1 MEDYIILIPFNTM
14 YEPERFV
21 RQHHGI
27 ERYTCMFF
35 PNRGKDNPEKF
46 LLIIEKWNF
55 FKEKNKI
62 PDDFLKYCYEGF
74 ICKNKKILNSLKSHV
89 KKSKKYTKPYIEWK
103 LTDGRYIYIP
113 TNIDKPSVI
122 FTNIIT

>member
-1 MEDYIILIPFNTM
+1 MEDYIILIPFDTM

-46 LLIIEKWNF
+46 LLIVEKWNF
-55 FKEKNKI
+55 AKEKNKI
-62 PDDFLKYCYEGF
+62 PEDFLTYSHKNF
-74 ICKNKKILNSLKSHV
+74 ICRNKEVLDFV
-89 KKSKKYTKPYIEWK
+89 KKEIKTSKKYIKPYVEWK
-103 LTDGRYIYIP
+103 LTDGRYIYVSA
-113 TNIDKPSVI
+113 NINRPLVI
-122 FTNIIT
+122 FNVL